1 MRNVAIMTAILFCAM
16 LAGRAA
22 EAADSP
28 MQVLK
33 KANQKIEKIL
43 DQKLGKGADAEKKR
57 DDKLKKVVD
66 GFLNFDALAQK
77 SLGKHWK
84 ERTDEEKAE
93 FKKIFKELIQKNYL
107 KQIHEKADYDVVYD
121 DEEIEDDKAVVNTTV
136 KAKNKKG
143 EEAETSLVY
152 KLKKKKGK
160 WLVVDIITD
169 EVSLVQ
175 NYRSQFAK
183 IIKKDGYATLVEK
196 IQKKLE
202 EKKGG
207 DDEDIE

>member
-1 MRNVAIMTAILFCAM
+1 MRNVAIMTAILLGAM

-66 GFLNFDALAQK
+66 GFLDFDALAQK

-93 FKKIFKELIQKNYL
+93 FKKLFRELVQKNYL
-107 KQIHEKADYDVVYD
+107 KQIHEKADYDVIYD
-121 DEEIEDDKAVVNTTV
+121 DEEIEESSATVNTTV

-183 IIKKDGYATLVEK
+183 IIKKDSYAVLVEK
-196 IQKKLE
+196 I
-202 EKKGG
+202 EKKIEENKEE

>member
-1 MRNVAIMTAILFCAM
+1 MRKVAIMTAFLFCAM

-22 EAADSP
+22 AAADSP
-28 MQVLK
+28 MEVLK

-66 GFLNFDALAQK
+66 GFLDFDALAQK

-84 ERTDEEKAE
+84 DRTDEEKAE
-93 FKKIFKELIQKNYL
+93 FKRIFRELIQKNYL

-121 DEEIEDDKAVVNTTV
+121 DEEIEEDKATVNTTV

-175 NYRSQFAK
+175 NYKSQFAK
-183 IIKKDGYATLVEK
+183 IIKKDGYTVLVEK
-196 IQKKLE
+196 IQKKIE
-202 EKKGG
+202 EKKGDG
-207 DDEDIE
+207 EDV

>member
-1 MRNVAIMTAILFCAM
+1 MRNVAIMTAILLGAM
-16 LAGRAA
+16 IAGRAVS
-22 EAADSP
+22 AADSP

-57 DDKLKKVVD
+57 DDKLKNVVD
-66 GFLNFDALAQK
+66 GFLDFDALAQK

-84 ERTDEEKAE
+84 ERTDEEKTE
-93 FKKIFKELIQKNYL
+93 FKKIFRELIQKNYL

-121 DEEIEDDKAVVNTTV
+121 DEEIEEDKATVNTTV
-136 KAKNKKG
+136 KARNKKG

-175 NYRSQFAK
+175 NYKSQFAK
-183 IIKKDGYATLVEK
+183 IIKKDGYAVLVEK

-202 EKKGG
+202 EKKS
-207 DDEDIE
+207 DDDIE

>member
-43 DQKLGKGADAEKKR
+43 DQKMGKGADAEKKR

-66 GFLNFDALAQK
+66 GFLDFDALAQK

-121 DEEIEDDKAVVNTTV
+121 DEEIDESQAVVNTTV

-175 NYRSQFAK
+175 NYKSQFAK
-183 IIKKDGYATLVEK
+183 IIKKDGYSVLVEK

>member
-183 IIKKDGYATLVEK
+183 IIKKDGYSVLVEK

>member
-1 MRNVAIMTAILFCAM
+1 MRNVAIMTAILLCAV

-57 DDKLKKVVD
+57 DEKLKKVVD
-66 GFLNFDALAQK
+66 GFLDFDALAQK

-93 FKKIFKELIQKNYL
+93 FKKLFRELVQKNYL
-107 KQIHEKADYDVVYD
+107 KQIHEKADYDVIYD
-121 DEEIEDDKAVVNTTV
+121 DEEIEDSNATVNTTV

-175 NYRSQFAK
+175 NYKSQFAK
-183 IIKKDGYATLVEK
+183 IIKKDSYAVLVEK
-196 IQKKLE
+196 I
-202 EKKGG
+202 EKKIEENKEE

>member
-1 MRNVAIMTAILFCAM
+1 MRHVAIMTAILLGAM

-66 GFLNFDALAQK
+66 GFLDFDALAQK

-93 FKKIFKELIQKNYL
+93 FKKLFRELVQKNYL
-107 KQIHEKADYDVVYD
+107 KQIHEKADYDVIYD
-121 DEEIEDDKAVVNTTV
+121 DEEIEDSKATVNTTV

-183 IIKKDGYATLVEK
+183 IIKKDSYEVLVEK
-196 IQKKLE
+196 I
-202 EKKGG
+202 EKKIEENKEE